1 MTKSHYSQIAAAT
14 ALFTLFAN
22 SSYAA
27 LTVQVIDSAGQPVAD
42 AVVYAEGSAP
52 LLKSPV
58 QVDIEQK
65 DKKFNPLVTVI
76 QTGTA
81 INFPNNDTV
90 RHHAYSFSAPKPFDI
105 KLYSGTPS
113 KPIIFDKAGVV
124 VVGCNIH
131 DQMVAYIQVV
141 DTPFFA
147 KTDATG
153 KARISGIVAGKYSLK
168 TWHYKQAAG
177 IPVNEETITYK
188 DDAAI
193 TVKLNYKAS

>member
-1 MTKSHYSQIAAAT
+1 MFAANAC
-14 ALFTLFAN
+14 A
-22 SSYAA
+22 S

-52 LLKSPV
+52 LLKSPP
-58 QVDIEQK
+58 QVEIEQK
-65 DKKFNPLVTVI
+65 DKKFIPLVSVI

-90 RHHAYSFSAPKPFDI
+90 RHHAYSFSTPKPFEL
-105 KLYSGTPS
+105 KLYAGTPA
-113 KPIIFDKAGVV
+113 KPIIFDKAGTV

-131 DQMVAYIQVV
+131 DQMIAYIQIV

-147 KTDATG
+147 KTDASG
-153 KARISGIVAGKYSLK
+153 KARISNIVAGKYALK

-177 IPVNEETITYK
+177 APVDEQAINYK
-188 DDAAI
+188 DDATI
-193 TVKLNYKAS
+193 TVKLSYKAS